1 MPKKKNDGSLQSS
14 TESESD
20 APFSVFRA
28 AGDIEGRKDMYDQL
42 DKQLQEQEMTEDEKR
57 ANKLFDF

>member
-14 TESESD
+14 TESD

-28 AGDIEGRKDMYDQL
+28 AGDIESRKDMYDQL